1 MRIEIRYAQK
11 LGDSKIKLFWES
23 DSQPFEIVKSE
34 NLYYKTNSEKTPFLF
49 TVKSGATN
57 ETTTQLVDIDSYGFA
72 TVDVQQTQY
81 IIAQDIFGNY
91 QDNQQDKFF
100 VTLTLN
106 SNPNTVVEGV
116 VTRTALNYKY

>member
-1 MRIEIRYAQK
+1 
-11 LGDSKIKLFWES
+11 
-23 DSQPFEIVKSE
+23 
-34 NLYYKTNSEKTPFLF
+34 
-49 TVKSGATN
+49 
-57 ETTTQLVDIDSYGFA
+57 VDIDSYAFA